1 MVSLL
6 LEIGLIIGIA
16 AVISILGRVIRQPPI
31 VAYLITGVIAVPLF
45 LKIVSPTDTLQSLA
59 HLGVA
64 LLLFIVG
71 ISLDFRVLKQLG
83 GTAIVGGLATMAVV
97 TTIMF
102 FIAQALGF
110 QSIAAIYIAIAFS
123 FSSTVVVVKILSDKK
138 EIDSLHGQIALGI
151 LIIEDFVAA
160 IALMV
165 IPVLSGGE
173 TITIGLQVIKAV
185 GLIAGVFIFGRLVFP
200 LLLGIAAKSQEI
212 LFLFSVAWALVIS
225 ILFNAVGLSTEIGA
239 LIAGMVIAS
248 SKYSLEIKS
257 KIKGVRDFFVIL
269 FFVFFGAQLAGPITG
284 SLVGKAA
291 LISIFILIGKPIIVM
306 SFMRSF
312 GFKKRTNFLAGTSL
326 AQVSEFSLIVILL
339 GFTLGHVTQEVFSL
353 SILVALIT
361 VGISSY
367 TMYFSRSIYEFLSR
381 FLNIFDGKRHELDRT
396 SNGETYDVLLL
407 GYNRVGFNLLKAFT
421 LAKKK
426 YLIVD
431 YNPKTILNLS
441 RKGINCI
448 YGDVNDTELLRSLS
462 IDKVKIIISTIPEYG
477 TNLSVLKALQNKNV
491 IFIPTSHEIQSA
503 IELYKSGADYVIM
516 PHFLGGDFMAS
527 MLVRDSFSKKAL
539 QEEGKRHI
547 RDLHERL
554 SEGHEHPRKDFY
566 GT

>member
-6 LEIGLIIGIA
+6 LEIGLIVGIA
-16 AVISILGRVIRQPPI
+16 AIISIIGRVIRQPPI
-31 VAYLITGVIAVPLF
+31 VAYLITGVIAGPLF

-97 TTIMF
+97 TTLMF

-110 QSIAAIYIAIAFS
+110 QLIAAIYIAIAFS
-123 FSSTVVVVKILSDKK
+123 FSSAVVVVKILSDKK

-151 LIIEDFVAA
+151 IIIEDFIAA
-160 IALMV
+160 IVLMV

-173 TITIGLQVIKAV
+173 TITIGLQVIKAI

-200 LLLGIAAKSQEI
+200 FLLNIAAKSQEI
-212 LFLFSVAWALVIS
+212 LFLFSVAWAMVIS

-269 FFVFFGAQLAGPITG
+269 FFAFFGAQLAGPITG
-284 SLVGKAA
+284 SLVGKAI
-291 LISIFILIGKPIIVM
+291 LISIFILIGKPIVVM

-361 VGISSY
+361 IGISSY
-367 TMYFSRSIYEFLSR
+367 TIYFSHSIYEFLSR

-441 RKGINCI
+441 RRGINCI
-448 YGDVNDTELLRSLS
+448 YGDVNDAELLKSLN

-527 MLVRDSFSKKAL
+527 MLLRDSFSKQAL
-539 QEEGKRHI
+539 QEEGNKHI

-554 SEGHEHPRKDFY
+554 SEGH
-566 GT
+566 

>member
-6 LEIGLIIGIA
+6 LEIGLIVGIA
-16 AVISILGRVIRQPPI
+16 AIISIIGRVIRQPPI
-31 VAYLITGVIAVPLF
+31 VAYLITGVIAGPLF